1 LAETMRLWRRYEGRR
16 WRRDAGGPG
25 HIYGEEGNR
34 EVRGKTKKIQNG
46 VSYEVE
52 GGRKE
57 AMRKPTNRLE
67 SCDGAQLPSYTA
79 TTEFLG
85 RKVHCR
91 VKAGEKRSDR

>member
-1 LAETMRLWRRYEGRR
+1 VAKGCRRSWAYIQGRKEIERPEG
-16 WRRDAGGPG
+16 
-25 HIYGEEGNR
+25 
-34 EVRGKTKKIQNG
+34 KLKKIQNG

-57 AMRKPTNRLE
+57 AMRKPTNRLAAE